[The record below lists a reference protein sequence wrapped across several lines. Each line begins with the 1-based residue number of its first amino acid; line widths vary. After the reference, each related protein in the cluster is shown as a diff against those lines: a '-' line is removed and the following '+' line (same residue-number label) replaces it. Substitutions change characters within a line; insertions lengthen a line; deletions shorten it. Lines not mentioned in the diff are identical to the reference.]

1 MAGEASSWYSTAKV
15 DKTKWDLISTAFTK
29 WYKPNDSLKY
39 VWLDEFWGIK
49 HSEKQSVEEFIQKVL
64 SVGAKL
70 KQSNNDLMLA
80 ITKGLAPSV
89 KGYVLMKDPKTL
101 DELIECARTAQ
112 HVQPQQSNNAD
123 VAKMVSAIISKQLS
137 ELKTSI
143 NAIQFNNSRHQ
154 SQSPR

>member
-1 MAGEASSWYSTAKV
+1 
-15 DKTKWDLISTAFTK
+15 
-29 WYKPNDSLKY
+29 
-39 VWLDEFWGIK
+39 
-49 HSEKQSVEEFIQKVL
+49 
-64 SVGAKL
+64 
-70 KQSNNDLMLA
+70 MLA

-123 VAKMVSAIISKQLS
+123 AAKMVSAIISEQLS
-137 ELKTSI
+137 EPKTSI